1 MEQRDSEI
9 SIPEFRD
16 GYTTYKKAVTTSIAP
31 NQVKVLKSK
40 GYYQETINVATVQ
53 GTTNGACVQET
64 NKTTRSY
71 SWKST
76 FTCEPSDS
84 DEENKKPAG
93 LKMANM
99 DVDVKSTLFD
109 KLTLGTESTLISV

>member
-1 MEQRDSEI
+1 MKFLRGNQEGIPQRSNKFGNKAYGRHGNATNKPECFMEQRDSEI

-53 GTTNGACVQET
+53 ETTNGACVQET

-71 SWKST
+71 S
-76 FTCEPSDS
+76 
-84 DEENKKPAG
+84 
-93 LKMANM
+93 
-99 DVDVKSTLFD
+99 
-109 KLTLGTESTLISV
+109 